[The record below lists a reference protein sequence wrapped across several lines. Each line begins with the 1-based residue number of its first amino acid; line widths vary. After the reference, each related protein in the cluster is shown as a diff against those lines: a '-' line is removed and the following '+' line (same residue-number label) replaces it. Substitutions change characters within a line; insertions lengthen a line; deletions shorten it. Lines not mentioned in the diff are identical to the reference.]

1 MSIIFSLTPVDANY
15 RELSRA
21 IRSSHG
27 QSTALLVRFEASDT
41 RFVHN
46 DGVERFVTSDG
57 VAIAVHRFP
66 AEPPRTGLPPVLLQH
81 GFAADSIVN
90 WVTFGTVAELNEAG
104 RSVIAVDARG
114 HGASDKPHDPG
125 FYGEARMAQD
135 LAELLDHLG
144 LEQVDLVGY
153 SMGAIVA
160 LILAT
165 TDTRLRRLVVGGVG
179 ATVVE
184 MGEPDSLRVDGSA
197 LAAALRAVRSS
208 DVVDPAA
215 RSFRFFAESTGADLL
230 ALAAQADRVHHEH
243 IALDRITVPTL
254 VIAGDADPLAQRPE
268 VLAQAILGAQVHLV
282 HGEHLGVV
290 GRQEFKDAIVAFL
303 SG

>member
-1 MSIIFSLTPVDANY
+1 MCIGV
-15 RELSRA
+15 
-21 IRSSHG
+21 
-27 QSTALLVRFEASDT
+27 VV
-41 RFVHN
+41 VHN
-46 DGVERFVTSDG
+46 EGVERFVTSDG
-57 VAIAVHRFP
+57 IAIAVHHFP
-66 AEPPRTGLPPVLLQH
+66 AERPLAGKPPVLLQH
-81 GFAADSIVN
+81 GFAADSIIN
-90 WVTFGTVAELNEAG
+90 WVTFGTVAALNEAG
-104 RSVIAVDARG
+104 RSAIAVDARG
-114 HGASDKPHDPG
+114 HGASDTPHDPA

-160 LILAT
+160 LLLAT
-165 TDTRLRRLVVGGVG
+165 TDARLRRLVVGGVG
-179 ATVVE
+179 ASVVD
-184 MGEPDSLRVDGSA
+184 MGKPDALRVDGSM
-197 LAAALRAVRSS
+197 LAAALRAPRPA
-208 DVVDPAA
+208 DVADPAA

-230 ALAAQADRVHHEH
+230 ALAAQADRVHRER
-243 IALDRITVPTL
+243 IALERITVPTL
-254 VIAGDADPLAQRPE
+254 VIAGDADPLAERPE

>member
-1 MSIIFSLTPVDANY
+1 MCTGGV
-15 RELSRA
+15 
-21 IRSSHG
+21 
-27 QSTALLVRFEASDT
+27 V
-41 RFVHN
+41 VHN

-57 VAIAVHRFP
+57 VAIAVHCFP
-66 AEPPRTGLPPVLLQH
+66 AERPRTGLPPVLLQH
-81 GFAADSIVN
+81 GFAADSTIN
-90 WVTFGTVAELNEAG
+90 WVTFGTVAELNDAG

-160 LILAT
+160 LVLAT

-179 ATVVE
+179 ASVAE

-197 LAAALRAVRSS
+197 LAAALRAERSS